1 MSTHRSKT
9 DVLEKIAKIEAEKKG
24 KVEAPKDKAAK
35 KND

>member
-9 DVLEKIAKIEAEKKG
+9 EVLEKIAKIEAEKKG
-24 KVEAPKDKAAK
+24 KVEAPKDQAAK